1 MINDNE
7 IMILNSINS
16 ALKRTE
22 LFETKDLD
30 QKFAVLGISSI
41 DFLTVVI
48 SICEQLNIDLMT
60 LNTTEFT
67 VEMTIREFSA
77 KIENY
82 L

>member
-1 MINDNE
+1 MRNDFE
-7 IMILNSINS
+7 IVILNSVNS
-16 ALKRTE
+16 ALSRTDF
-22 LFETKDLD
+22 FEKKDLD

-48 SICEQLNIDLMT
+48 SVCEQLNIDLMK

-67 VEMTIREFSA
+67 VEMTIKEFSI